1 MRTEGRVRVW
11 YHVYASPV
19 HPEMCDNWLLKA
31 YSNFIMMW
39 EACCVH
45 VKHEMDNQDPDHCY
59 VTDRKWWTRVV
70 LTESTISG
78 L

>member
-1 MRTEGRVRVW
+1 MEWGKREGEARVEGSEVVCSVKVW

-31 YSNFIMMW
+31 YSNFITIW

-45 VKHEMDNQDPDHCY
+45 VQHEMDNQEC
-59 VTDRKWWTRVV
+59 VV
-70 LTESTISG
+70 
-78 L
+78 